1 MDFFFYTINHFTGQ
15 RTGYSILSLP
25 LFLIN
30 PIFGTNN
37 NLLGFPDIIVSCVV
51 EPFSIFRSLLIRRKV
66 QGYSFKKSN
75 WVLGSDYGAET
86 EPHSSLGE
94 AINAQIRAKCFF
106 KMHFLGVGTLVLALR
121 D

>member
-1 MDFFFYTINHFTGQ
+1 MDFFFFFYTINHFTGQ

-51 EPFSIFRSLLIRRKV
+51 EPFSIFRSLLITGEKYRV
-66 QGYSFKKSN
+66 IVLKSLIGFLA
-75 WVLGSDYGAET
+75 VIT
-86 EPHSSLGE
+86 EQKRSHILHSE
-94 AINAQIRAKCFF
+94 RP
-106 KMHFLGVGTLVLALR
+106 
-121 D
+121 